1 MTCSSIA
8 VCITTLALTTATT
21 ASRPHRVAPRNTAFG
36 THASSAFASPITR
49 SNAARHQSI
58 RAASST
64 CSRSARTPRRRYANR
79 LDPLR
84 TVSKESSDADLTTD
98 DGDNEDEP
106 WVLRQITFL
115 DLTAPNSSSDEDST
129 TENNNDVHKS
139 EFDARNLSEFLMEI
153 GACSVSITDADRGTT
168 DEDPLFHEPSLTC
181 CPNDYVQDQ
190 GNTDQYAMVLN
201 DNAVGRNVW
210 KKCHVSAHF
219 ASSLFDVPTIVD
231 AVRYT
236 FQTPSNPRFQVD
248 TVPDLDWIQHVQESW
263 SPIVTRESKFVLRFP
278 WHEDAV
284 VMKAC
289 QDVERE
295 KMMED
300 MAKRFSSGV
309 KREGAVVHFEDESD
323 GDDSNDLAR
332 EQNHREYVQI
342 RLEGGIAFGTGEHP
356 TTRLCLDWVRDK
368 VEMRLEDSSGG
379 AEKEDPL
386 YFMDYGAGSG
396 VLGIAAAAVVRDHN
410 MSRSKRRPLQQEHSS
425 DKSAVVVGVEIDA
438 DAIHI
443 ANDNS
448 LKNAVE
454 MRNYLPDLDSL
465 DEEALSVVLR
475 AMQRKR
481 NKNIVQYL
489 PTELSGPIYDL
500 CVANILA
507 GPLVKLAPTI
517 ASLVKSPSG
526 EIGLS
531 GILAS
536 QSDMVV
542 EAYEEFFEDVKVAT
556 EENGWVLITGKR
568 R

>member
-1 MTCSSIA
+1 MRNMPPSSIA

-21 ASRPHRVAPRNTAFG
+21 VSSRHRIATINNSFSSHP
-36 THASSAFASPITR
+36 SSAFLSPITR
-49 SNAARHQSI
+49 RNAVKYRV
-58 RAASST
+58 RAASTT
-64 CSRSARTPRRRYANR
+64 CSRSVSTPRHRYANR
-79 LDPLR
+79 LDPLS
-84 TVSKESSDADLTTD
+84 TISKESSDVDLTTND
-98 DGDNEDEP
+98 DSNEDEP
-106 WVLRQITFL
+106 WILRQITFL
-115 DLTAPNSSSDEDST
+115 DLTAPDSSSTDDSAAF
-129 TENNNDVHKS
+129 NSDAHKS

-153 GACSVSITDADRGTT
+153 GACSVSITDADRGTS

-181 CPNDYVQDQ
+181 CPNDYVQDA
-190 GNTDQYAMVLN
+190 GKYAVVLN
-201 DNAVGRNVW
+201 DSAVGRNVW

-219 ASSLFDVPTIVD
+219 PSSLFDVSTIVD

-263 SPIVTRESKFVLRFP
+263 TPIVTRESKFVLRFP
-278 WHEDAV
+278 WHDDGV

-289 QDVERE
+289 QDAEKE

-309 KREGAVVHFEDESD
+309 KREGAVVHFEEDSD
-323 GDDSNDLAR
+323 GDDADGLPR
-332 EQNHREYVQI
+332 EQKHREYVQI

-368 VEMRLEDSSGG
+368 VEMRLDNMNGD
-379 AEKEDPL
+379 ADNKDPI

-396 VLGIAAAAVVRDHN
+396 VLGIAAASVVRDHN
-410 MSRSKRRPLQQEHSS
+410 ESKLKRRQMQLEPSS
-425 DKSAVVVGVEIDA
+425 SKSALVVGVEIDA

-443 ANDNS
+443 ANENS
-448 LKNAVE
+448 LKNDVE
-454 MRNYLPDLDSL
+454 MKNYLPDLESL

-475 AMQRKR
+475 AMQRER
-481 NKNIVQYL
+481 NKNIIQYL
-489 PTELSGPIYDL
+489 PNELSGPMYDL

-517 ASLVKSPSG
+517 ASLVKSPNG

-542 EAYEEFFEDVKVAT
+542 EAYEDFFEDVKVAA
-556 EENGWVLITGKR
+556 EESGWVLITGKR